1 MKRIVGMAFFALAS
15 GTAFAVLSVVR
26 ASDHLDSPRAVA
38 NPRADITDVF
48 CFTSPENPSNVVLA
62 MGVAPYA
69 SASSSF
75 SAQVDYVFRVRR
87 VTAPIPLTFDATS
100 LDVTC
105 HFDDSM
111 PQAVTC
117 SAPGGL
123 VARSIVGDTT
133 SGDAGPGSA
142 MRVFAGLRS
151 DPAFFDRQGSLATIA
166 SGRTRFA
173 GQNAFAGA
181 NVLAIVVEIN
191 VAKAFVPMPEGG
203 AIAEAGNSDSEG
215 GGVQRMPVLA
225 VAAETLVTAVGK

>member
-1 MKRIVGMAFFALAS
+1 
-15 GTAFAVLSVVR
+15 
-26 ASDHLDSPRAVA
+26 
-38 NPRADITDVF
+38 
-48 CFTSPENPSNVVLA
+48 

-87 VTAPIPLTFDATS
+87 VTAPIPLTFDSTS

-105 HFDDSM
+105 NFDDST

-133 SGDAGPGSA
+133 SGNAGPGSA
-142 MRVFAGLRS
+142 MRVFAGLRA

-191 VAKAFVPMPEGG
+191 VAKAFVPMPEAG
-203 AIAEAGNSDSEG
+203 AIAEAGESDSG
-215 GGVQRMPVLA
+215 SSGVETMPVLA

>member
-1 MKRIVGMAFFALAS
+1 MKRTVGVAFLALGGGTALAM
-15 GTAFAVLSVVR
+15 LSVVR

-38 NPRADITDVF
+38 NPQADITDVF

-87 VTAPIPLTFDATS
+87 VTAPVPLTFDPTS

-105 HFDDSM
+105 NFDNST

-133 SGDAGPGSA
+133 GGDAGPGSA

-151 DPAFFDRQGSLATIA
+151 DPAFFDRQGGLATIA

-203 AIAEAGNSDSEG
+203 SIAEAGSSDSG
-215 GGVQRMPVLA
+215 SSGDLRMPVLA
-225 VAAETLVTAVGK
+225 VAAETFATAVGK